1 MGCGASTG
9 SMQEMSKIILSL
21 KERFEDGETELT
33 FETVTEIED
42 EILAVLKLP
51 KSSTAIPYQTK
62 ELKINNKKDTEQKK
76 LVIFCDCGG
85 TSLLPTNPTNISILY
100 DLLSKS
106 LEKAEDNYV
115 FKYSSGINPEKSK
128 LASSDFTCVDLTI
141 ITVLNYIFDNYFE
154 GDELILFGFSRGS
167 FVLRVICGILR
178 WYGIPRKQEDA
189 DNIFTQYKMSFKK
202 SKGEKFPPQL
212 DNDKFIIPV
221 ISFLGIFDTVTGCGK
236 SYLSNSDYFF
246 HSDDLNPVVQSVV
259 HIQAGN
265 PTALFRPVSYFTHTN
280 DGFCQSLE
288 NIVLPTGEEEEEAVM
303 ISRVFFP
310 QRYSYREFRLP
321 GSHGNIGGGLQKT
334 AESEKCI
341 SNISLRMMLMAS
353 PFSSLTEELLPLGDP
368 TKYPTIPF
376 AEIPSNAF
384 HCLDEKDMGKENEI
398 RRQIYKAIEESVPP
412 IMNVKAEVI
421 FAKQP
426 ESSDGNHKNDFSNMS
441 LFP

>member
-42 EILAVLKLP
+42 EILAVLHLP
-51 KSSTAIPYQTK
+51 KSNTTIPYQTK
-62 ELKINNKKDTEQKK
+62 EHKINNKKDTEQKK

-85 TSLLPTNPTNISILY
+85 TSLLPPNPTNISILY

-115 FKYSSGINPEKSK
+115 FKYFSGINPEKSK
-128 LASSDFTCVDLTI
+128 SASSDFTCIDLTI
-141 ITVLNYIFDNYFE
+141 ITVLNYIFENYFE

-202 SKGEKFPPQL
+202 NKDKFPPQL

-236 SYLSNSDYFF
+236 SYLSNIDYFF
-246 HSDDLNPVVQSVV
+246 HSEDMNPVVQSVV
-259 HIQAGN
+259 HIQAETS
-265 PTALFRPVSYFTHTN
+265 TAVFRPVSYFTHTN
-280 DGFCQSLE
+280 DGFCQSLG
-288 NIVLPTGEEEEEAVM
+288 NVVLPTEEGM

-321 GSHGNIGGGLQKT
+321 GSHGNIGGGLWKNP
-334 AESEKCI
+334 ESEKCI
-341 SNISLRMMLMAS
+341 SNTSLRMMLMAS
-353 PFSSLTEELLPLGDP
+353 PFSSLTEALLPLGDQT
-368 TKYPTIPF
+368 TKLYPTIPLT
-376 AEIPSNAF
+376 EIPSHVF
-384 HCLDEKDMGKENEI
+384 QCLEEKDMGKENEI
-398 RRQIYKAIEESVPP
+398 RRQIFKAIEESISP
-412 IMNVKAEVI
+412 IVNAQAEVI

-426 ESSDGNHKNDFSNMS
+426 ESTDGNHKNDTSNIS